1 MGDVVGDVVLG
12 LGASGAWC
20 TATVGQGDVFSL
32 IVSKMR
38 GDQEDIFCWP
48 PFYYRLFGSITFTFT

>member
-20 TATVGQGDVFSL
+20 TATVAVGQGDVF
-32 IVSKMR
+32 
-38 GDQEDIFCWP
+38 
-48 PFYYRLFGSITFTFT
+48 